1 MRRFPSMPIIHR
13 GITLPQRSEHFSI
26 LFLMQCT
33 DRQPNAVSMWS
44 TPITGMSLWFSD
56 TPPFYALAFIMEA
69 LVLLRHCQQHHANGK
84 GAEDKVGEWSHS
96 GRESGD
102 GRI

>member
-1 MRRFPSMPIIHR
+1 
-13 GITLPQRSEHFSI
+13 
-26 LFLMQCT
+26 
-33 DRQPNAVSMWS
+33 
-44 TPITGMSLWFSD
+44 MSLWFSD

-69 LVLLRHCQQHHANGK
+69 PVLLRHCQQHHANGK